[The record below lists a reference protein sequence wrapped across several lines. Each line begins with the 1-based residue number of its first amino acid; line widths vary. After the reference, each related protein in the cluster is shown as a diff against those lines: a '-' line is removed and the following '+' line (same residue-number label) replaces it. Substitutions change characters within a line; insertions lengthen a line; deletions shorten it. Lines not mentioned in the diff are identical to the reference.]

1 MVYLH
6 NRSILKNTA
15 CTARRYELTNVGIW
29 HAQIGHSPE
38 RLILGSL
45 PSEAQLE
52 RWVSDSPEI
61 IRPGLH
67 KVGNQVKLGAKKL
80 DLLCIEEPSTWVVV
94 EFKNATLARD
104 VIAQALDYA
113 ARFSELTIA
122 ELKNLVLA
130 EKNNYSADTLKLI
143 QSAMEEEE
151 SGDSRNIR
159 IVVAGTNISEELHRI
174 IRFTSS
180 YEMPIST
187 CALKSYTSP
196 TGMGHLLVR
205 EDYED
210 VVEMAQTKEG
220 SRTLDIRMNFVLDS
234 ADKHG
239 NQELMKLAVDA
250 LRENPYIALVPY
262 KWGIMVAPRSNR
274 SRYLA
279 YIGSRSKGLRLD
291 YGVDELTEFFPTVN
305 TEPLQAFESKIV
317 TRDLDVVTSWTKSLD
332 EVISA
337 AGADLDDTAST
348 WNGKDWYVAF
358 GDSSSSRNWDD
369 AVRLGFVSAGGGKWY
384 SQTLQ
389 NLPIGASIFVYIPQT
404 GYVGHGVTKS
414 LAVVFEESKFSDR
427 SDLLGRYTHD
437 NGEPEYVVEVD
448 WIKAISKDEAI
459 WQKGLFANQNSA
471 CHLSHA
477 KTLEILR
484 TAFHG

>member
-1 MVYLH
+1 M
-6 NRSILKNTA
+6 
-15 CTARRYELTNVGIW
+15 TNVGIW
-29 HAQIGHSPE
+29 QAQIGNAPE

-52 RWVSDSPEI
+52 SWVSESPEI

-113 ARFSELTIA
+113 ARLNELTLS

-130 EKNNYSADTLKLI
+130 DQNNYSAETLKLVN
-143 QSAMEEEE
+143 SAIEDEEA
-151 SGDSRNIR
+151 GDSRNIR
-159 IVVAGTNISEELHRI
+159 IVVAGTHISEELQRI

-187 CALKSYTSP
+187 CALKSYSSP
-196 TGMGHLLVR
+196 TGTGHLLVR

-210 VVEMAQTKEG
+210 VEAMAQTKEG
-220 SRTLDIRMNFVLDS
+220 SRTLEMRMSFVLDS

-239 NQELMKLAVDA
+239 NKDLMKLAVDV
-250 LRENPYIALVPY
+250 LSQNPYISLVPY

-279 YIGSRSKGLRLD
+279 YIGSRRKGLRLD
-291 YGVDELTEFFPTVN
+291 FGVEELTEFFPTVN
-305 TEPLQAFESKIV
+305 TEPLETFEPKIV
-317 TRDLDVVTSWTKSLD
+317 TRDMETVTLWAQSLD
-332 EVISA
+332 EVTLA
-337 AGADLDDTAST
+337 AGADLDDTSSS

-358 GDSSSSRNWDD
+358 GDSSSGRNWSD
-369 AVRLGFVSAGGGKWY
+369 AVRFGFVSAGGGKWY

-389 NLPIGASIFVYIPQT
+389 NLPIGADIYVYIPQT

-414 LAVVFEESKFSDR
+414 LAVPFEESKLNQI
-427 SDLLGRYTHD
+427 SDLVGRYSHD
-437 NGEPEYVVEVD
+437 NGEPEYFVEVD
-448 WIKAISKDEAI
+448 WIKTVSKENAI

-471 CHLSHA
+471 CHLSHS
-477 KTLEILR
+477 KTLGILYDQFR
-484 TAFHG
+484 G

>member
-1 MVYLH
+1 
-6 NRSILKNTA
+6 
-15 CTARRYELTNVGIW
+15 LTNVGIW
-29 HAQIGHSPE
+29 HAQIGNSPE
-38 RLILGSL
+38 RLILSSL

-52 RWVSDSPEI
+52 SWVSESPEI

-113 ARFSELTIA
+113 ARLSEFTLSEL
-122 ELKNLVLA
+122 KSLVLA
-130 EKNNYSADTLKLI
+130 EQSKFSAETLKLVN
-143 QSAMEEEE
+143 SALEDEEA
-151 SGDSRNIR
+151 GDSRNIR
-159 IVVAGTNISEELHRI
+159 IVVAGTNISEELQRI

-187 CALKSYTSP
+187 CALKSYSSP
-196 TGMGHLLVR
+196 TGVGHLLVR

-210 VVEMAQTKEG
+210 IEAMAQTKEG
-220 SRTLDIRMNFVLDS
+220 SRTLEMRMSFVLDS
-234 ADKHG
+234 ADKRG
-239 NQELMKLAVDA
+239 NKDLMKLAVDV
-250 LRENPYIALVPY
+250 LSQNPYVALVPY

-279 YIGSRSKGLRLD
+279 YIGSRRKGLRLD
-291 YGVDELTEFFPTVN
+291 FGVEELTEFFPTIN
-305 TEPLQAFESKIV
+305 TEPLQTFEPKIV
-317 TRDLDVVTSWTKSLD
+317 TQDLELATSWARALD
-332 EVISA
+332 EVTMA
-337 AGADLDDTAST
+337 AGAELDDTSSS

-358 GDSSSSRNWDD
+358 GDSPSGRNWDD
-369 AVRLGFVSAGGGKWY
+369 AVRFGFVSAGGGKWY

-389 NLPIGASIFVYIPQT
+389 NLPLGADIYVYIPQT

-414 LAVVFEESKFSDR
+414 LAVAFEESKMSQIDE
-427 SDLLGRYTHD
+427 LLGKYTHD
-437 NGEPEYVVEVD
+437 NGEPEYVIEVD
-448 WIKAISKDEAI
+448 WIKTTSKDNAL

-471 CHLSHA
+471 CHLSHL
-477 KTLEILR
+477 KTLEILHAEFR
-484 TAFHG
+484 G